1 MGRAFLTG
9 GNRRT
14 LTLDT
19 VRHRSWSTPAMP
31 RRSLIEYLAGY
42 GRLGRS
48 IAFGERS
55 GYRVARWSYHDVA
68 SVAARFARELEARRI
83 GPGDRVLLWGRNS
96 AEWVAAFFGCILRG
110 AVAVPMDQGATADFA
125 GRVAQQVDTKLV
137 LADNENILS
146 STQRPAILLDSLR
159 EAVARHSREPYDSP
173 PLHRSSI
180 AQIIFTSGATAEP
193 KGVVISHGNILANLE
208 PLEAVMQ
215 PYLKW
220 ERFVHPLRF
229 LALVPVSHV
238 FGQFMGV
245 WIPPLLGACVYFQ
258 DSLNPSEIFSTVR
271 RERVSVLISVPRVL
285 ESLQGKIERDLEAE
299 GALEA
304 FRKDFDAAESETALR
319 RMWRFRKI
327 HRRFGWKFWA
337 VISGGATL
345 DLETERFWSRTG
357 FAAIQGYGLTET
369 TSLVSVNHPFR
380 IGRGSIG
387 KVLQGRE
394 VKLDTNGEILVRGE
408 NIAAGYWEDGETLA
422 VAKNGTDAGW
432 FRTGDLGALD
442 AEGNLYFKGRK
453 KNVIVTAAGM
463 NVYPEDLEAALRREP
478 EVKDSVVVGLE
489 RGGNAEPCGV
499 LLLRDE
505 QNVKQPRHAAGI
517 VARVNASLAEYQR
530 MRCWFLWPEADFP
543 RNATGKP
550 KLTEIRAAVELQWGT
565 AERDARPAATNG
577 GIAEMIARLRGARTD
592 GNVSAHANLQADLN
606 LSSLDRV
613 ELLGA
618 MEDRYQIN
626 LNETRF
632 TSAATV
638 GDLERLVRESP
649 SERSEFV
656 FPRWPQ
662 RWPVTWIRT
671 FVYYLLTWPATHL
684 LAHPRVSGREN
695 LRGVKGPVLVISN
708 HVIYLDVGFVLAA
721 LPLRLRHRL
730 AVAMGGERLAEM
742 RRPSH
747 EWFFLRR
754 WLQRMNYFLVVALFN
769 VFPLPKRLGFRE
781 SFRFAG
787 DLADRGWSVLVFP
800 EGDMTPD
807 GRLQPFRAGVGLL
820 ANNLKLPVVPIR
832 IDGAYE
838 VREAHSRFN
847 RPGRIRVYIGKPVEI
862 PAGSDPQESTRALE
876 QAVAGLGRSSNE
888 N

>member
-1 MGRAFLTG
+1 
-9 GNRRT
+9 
-14 LTLDT
+14 
-19 VRHRSWSTPAMP
+19 MP

-42 GRLGRS
+42 AQHGRD
-48 IAFGERS
+48 IAFGERQ
-55 GYRVARWSYHDVA
+55 GYRMARWSYCDVA
-68 SVAARFARELEARRI
+68 GVAYQFARELESRGV

-110 AVAVPMDQGATADFA
+110 AVAVPMDQGTTEDFA
-125 GRVAQQVDTKLV
+125 GRVAQEVDAKLLV
-137 LADNENILS
+137 VAREHALGGEA
-146 STQRPAILLDSLR
+146 RPVVFLDSIR
-159 EAVARHSREPYDSP
+159 EAVARHSPEPYPSP
-173 PLHRSSI
+173 LLNRSSM
-180 AQIIFTSGATAEP
+180 AQIIFTSGTTAEP

-208 PLEAVMQ
+208 PLEAAMQ

-220 ERFVHPLRF
+220 ERPFHPLRF
-229 LALVPVSHV
+229 LDLVPLSHV
-238 FGQFMGV
+238 FGQFLGV
-245 WIPPLLGACVYFQ
+245 WVPPLLGATVLFQ
-258 DSLNPSEIFSTVR
+258 DTLNPTEIISTIE
-271 RERVSVLISVPRVL
+271 RERVSLLIAVPRVL
-285 ESLQGKIERDLEAE
+285 EALQNKIERDLEAK
-299 GALEA
+299 GRLET
-304 FRKDFDAAESETALR
+304 FRRNFAAAANEKFLR
-319 RMWRFRKI
+319 RMWRFRRI

-345 DLETERFWSRTG
+345 DAETELFWGRIG

-369 TSLVSVNHPFR
+369 TSLVSVNHPFQ

-387 KVLQGRE
+387 RVLEGHE
-394 VKLDTNGEILVRGE
+394 VKLDANGEILVRGE
-408 NIAAGYWEDGETLA
+408 NIAAGYWQGRAVRPIASEGE
-422 VAKNGTDAGW
+422 DAGW

-453 KNVIVTAAGM
+453 KNVIVTPAGM
-463 NVYPEDLEAALRREP
+463 NIYPEDLETPLRREP
-478 EVKDSVVVGLE
+478 EVKDVVVVGLE
-489 RGGNAEPCGV
+489 RGGNAEPCAV
-499 LLLRDE
+499 LLLREATSGKMTRDE
-505 QNVKQPRHAAGI
+505 GNVKRPRHAAGI

-543 RNATGKP
+543 RTSTGKP
-550 KLTEIRAAVELQWGT
+550 KLAEIRAAVESQWGAAEGGAHST
-565 AERDARPAATNG
+565 ATSG
-577 GIAEMIARLRGARTD
+577 GVAEMIARLRGARAGGD
-592 GNVSAHANLQADLN
+592 VSANANLQTDLN

-618 MEDRYQIN
+618 IEDRYQID

-649 SERSEFV
+649 PERSEFV
-656 FPRWPQ
+656 FPRWAQ
-662 RWPVTWIRT
+662 RWPVTWIRA
-671 FVYYLLTWPATHL
+671 FIYYLLTWPATHL
-684 LAHPRVSGREN
+684 MAYPRVLGREN

-742 RRPSH
+742 RRPPQD
-747 EWFFLRR
+747 WFFLRR
-754 WLQRMNYFLVVALFN
+754 WLHHMNYFLVVALFN
-769 VFPLPKRLGFRE
+769 VFPLPKRSGFRE

-800 EGDMTPD
+800 EGDVTPD
-807 GRLQPFRAGVGLL
+807 GKLQPFRAGIGLL

-838 VREAHSRFN
+838 IREAHSRFN
-847 RPGRIRVYIGKPVEI
+847 RPGRIRVYIGKPVEF
-862 PAGSDPQESTRALE
+862 PTASDPQQIARDLE
-876 QAVAGLGRSSNE
+876 QCVDGLGLSSSE

>member
-1 MGRAFLTG
+1 
-9 GNRRT
+9 
-14 LTLDT
+14 
-19 VRHRSWSTPAMP
+19 MP

-42 GRLGRS
+42 GRHGRS
-48 IAFGERS
+48 IAYSERC
-55 GYRVARWSYHDVA
+55 GYRMARWSYRDVA
-68 SVAARFARELEARRI
+68 GLAAQFARELEARTI
-83 GPGDRVLLWGRNS
+83 GPGDRVLVWGGNS
-96 AEWVAAFFGCILRG
+96 AEWVAVFLGCILRG
-110 AVAVPMDQGATADFA
+110 AVAVPLDQGATADFA
-125 GRVAQQVDTKLV
+125 GRVAQQVDAKLLVVAREHMPFGEGRAALV
-137 LADNENILS
+137 LESVRENIA
-146 STQRPAILLDSLR
+146 Q
-159 EAVARHSREPYDSP
+159 HSPEPYPSP
-173 PLHRSSI
+173 VLDRNSL
-180 AQIIFTSGATAEP
+180 AQIIFTSGTTAEP

-208 PLEAVMQ
+208 PLETAMR

-220 ERFVHPLRF
+220 ERPFHPLRF
-229 LALVPVSHV
+229 LDLVPLSHV
-238 FGQFMGV
+238 FGQFLGV
-245 WIPPLLGACVYFQ
+245 WVPPLLGATVLFQ
-258 DSLNPSEIFSTVR
+258 DTLNPTEVISTIK
-271 RERVSVLISVPRVL
+271 RERVSVLIAVPRVL
-285 ESLQGKIERDLEAE
+285 EALRNKIERDLEFE
-299 GALEA
+299 GLLET
-304 FRKDFDAAESETALR
+304 FRSDFAAAASEKFAR
-319 RMWRFRKI
+319 RMWRFRGI

-345 DLETERFWSRTG
+345 EPETELFWGRIG

-369 TSLVSVNHPFR
+369 TSLVSVNHPFQ

-387 KVLQGRE
+387 KVLEGGE
-394 VKLDTNGEILVRGE
+394 VKLDANGEILVRGE
-408 NIAAGYWEDGETLA
+408 NIAAGYWQGREMRPIATDGM
-422 VAKNGTDAGW
+422 DAGW
-432 FRTGDLGALD
+432 FHTGDLGALD

-463 NVYPEDLEAALRREP
+463 NIYPEDLEAALRREP
-478 EVKDSVVVGLE
+478 EVKDCVVVGLE
-489 RGGNAEPCGV
+489 RGRNAEPCGV
-499 LLLRDE
+499 LLLRAGTSEKMTRDGR
-505 QNVKQPRHAAGI
+505 NVNQPRHAAGI

-543 RNATGKP
+543 RTATGKP
-550 KLTEIRAAVELQWGT
+550 KLSEIRAAVELQWGT
-565 AERDARPAATNG
+565 AKDGARSAATGG

-592 GNVSAHANLQADLN
+592 EHLSAHANLNTDLN

-618 MEDRYQIN
+618 IEDRYQVDV
-626 LNETRF
+626 NETHF
-632 TSAATV
+632 TAAATL
-638 GDLERLVRESP
+638 GDLERLVRGS
-649 SERSEFV
+649 SAERSEFV
-656 FPRWPQ
+656 FPRWAQ
-662 RWPVTWIRT
+662 RWPVTWLRT

-684 LAHPRVSGREN
+684 LAHPRVFGREN

-742 RRPSH
+742 RRPPR

-754 WLQRMNYFLVVALFN
+754 WLHRMNYFLVVALFN
-769 VFPLPKRLGFRE
+769 VFPLPKRSGFRE

-807 GRLQPFRAGVGLL
+807 GSLQSFRAGIGLL

-838 VREAHSRFN
+838 IREARSRFN
-847 RPGRIRVYIGKPVEI
+847 RPGRIRVHIGKPVEF
-862 PAGSDPQESTRALE
+862 PAASDPQQIARVLEESVAAL
-876 QAVAGLGRSSNE
+876 GTNPNE

>member
-1 MGRAFLTG
+1 
-9 GNRRT
+9 
-14 LTLDT
+14 
-19 VRHRSWSTPAMP
+19 MP

-42 GRLGRS
+42 DRHGRS
-48 IAFGERS
+48 IAFGERC
-55 GYRVARWSYHDVA
+55 GYRVTRWSYHDVA

-125 GRVAQQVDTKLV
+125 GRVAQQVDAKLLVVARENV
-137 LADNENILS
+137 LAGEERAALV
-146 STQRPAILLDSLR
+146 LDSLR
-159 EAVARHSREPYDSP
+159 ECVAQHSPETYPSP
-173 PLHRSSI
+173 GLDRNSL
-180 AQIIFTSGATAEP
+180 AQIIFTSGTTDEP

-208 PLEAVMQ
+208 PIEASVQ

-220 ERFVHPLRF
+220 ERPFHPLRF
-229 LALVPVSHV
+229 LDLVPLSHV
-238 FGQFMGV
+238 FGQFLGMWV
-245 WIPPLLGACVYFQ
+245 PPLLGATVLFQ
-258 DSLNPSEIFSTVR
+258 DTLNPTETISTIK
-271 RERVSVLISVPRVL
+271 RERVSVLIAVPRVL
-285 ESLQGKIERDLEAE
+285 EALQNKIERDLEAE
-299 GALEA
+299 GLLEA
-304 FRKDFDAAESETALR
+304 FRRDFVEAANEKFAR
-319 RMWRFRKI
+319 RMWRFRGI

-345 DLETERFWSRTG
+345 EADTELFWGRIG
-357 FAAIQGYGLTET
+357 IAAIQGYGLTET
-369 TSLVSVNHPFR
+369 TSLVSVNHPFQ

-387 KVLQGRE
+387 KVLEGRE
-394 VKLDTNGEILVRGE
+394 VKVDANGEILVRGE
-408 NIAAGYWEDGETLA
+408 NIAAGYWQGREVRPIASDG
-422 VAKNGTDAGW
+422 KDAGW

-442 AEGNLYFKGRK
+442 AGGNLYFKGRK

-550 KLTEIRAAVELQWGT
+550 KLTEIRAAVESQWGT
-565 AERDARPAATNG
+565 AESGARPASTNG
-577 GIAEMIARLRGARTD
+577 GITEMIARLRGARTD

-632 TSAATV
+632 TAAATV
-638 GDLERLVRESP
+638 GDLERLVREYSP
-649 SERSEFV
+649 ERSEFV
-656 FPRWPQ
+656 FPRWSQ

-721 LPLRLRHRL
+721 LPFRLRHRL

-742 RRPSH
+742 RRPPR
-747 EWFFLRR
+747 EWFFPRR

-807 GRLQPFRAGVGLL
+807 GKLQPFRAGIGLL